1 MTDGRM
7 QTIGTELARKALAY
21 SDQVGSKA
29 GLSVSV
35 STQLLDSSGNMA
47 IATQS
52 TPPNTLLET
61 LPVAEIVGG
70 QIEYLR
76 QGPRSSN
83 ATVVPAGQL
92 KPTTDM

>member
-1 MTDGRM
+1 M

-29 GLSVSV
+29 GLSVSGSV